1 MSSVTEVLVDS
12 SCIRKR
18 LVLED
23 TRGTEVIDPV
33 HGRFHLGPICS
44 LAEGT
49 AALQRLRNL
58 KQLGPTCYGPYPAA
72 VHTRHEHSL
81 GVAHL
86 ARLCLVHLAAAGAE
100 DDVRQADVEL
110 TALAGEGM

>member
-1 MSSVTEVLVDS
+1 MN
-12 SCIRKR
+12 
-18 LVLED
+18 
-23 TRGTEVIDPV
+23 DPV
-33 HGRFHLGPICS
+33 HGRFYLGPICS

-49 AALQRLRNL
+49 AAVQRLRNL

-86 ARLCLVHLAAAGAE
+86 AQRCLEGLAAAGAE
-100 DDVRQADVEL
+100 DVRQLDVEL
-110 TALAGEGM
+110 TALAGEMQSVLHGCESATCQL